1 MQVIIVGAGKVGSAL
16 AASLLHRDDDVVLI
30 DQGEEWLERVRHL
43 DCKKISGV
51 VIDEDV
57 LESADIA
64 SADVVCAVTQV
75 DNINMMVSL
84 MAKHRYGV
92 KRVISRLFDPD
103 KKLVFQE
110 LGLDAVNATQI
121 TVDVILREIDDVA
134 SVMSHKL
141 LGHQITYHTVP
152 VDADL
157 ESQSLC
163 DIVTNDG
170 QLILGLMRDG
180 ILHPA
185 SADIE
190 LKKGDLIVLVE
201 VL

>member
-16 AASLLHRDDDVVLI
+16 AASLLNRDDDVILI
-30 DQGEEWLERVRHL
+30 DQGEEWLDRVRHL

-64 SADVVCAVTQV
+64 SADVVCAVTQI

-84 MAKHRYGV
+84 MAKHQYGV

-110 LGLDAVNATQI
+110 LGLEAVNATQV
-121 TVDVILREIDDVA
+121 TVDAILHEIDDVA

-141 LGHQITYHTVP
+141 FGHQITYHTVP
-152 VDADL
+152 VDVKLKGKDL
-157 ESQSLC
+157 G
-163 DIVTNDG
+163 DVVTNDG
-170 QLILGLMRDG
+170 QLILGLLRDG

-185 SADIE
+185 SADVE
-190 LKKGDLIVLVE
+190 LSKGDLIVLVE
-201 VL
+201 VA